1 MTLPPFQQQK
11 DTYMVKVDAVSRSF
25 GSTLAVDSLSF
36 AVEPGEV
43 FALLGPNGAGKT
55 TTIKMILGLLKADT
69 GAITF
74 QGQPVTVQDNSYKSR
89 IGYVPENGALYE
101 NLTAREF
108 LHFVGAL
115 HHCDPDTVERKSE
128 ELLAVFDLSQFAD
141 KMMREFSRGMK
152 QKTLILSALMHDPD
166 LIILD
171 EPFSGL
177 DTNASSIFKEI
188 IRAATLTGKAV
199 IFCSHVLEVVE
210 RIVDRA
216 LIVKDGKALAMGTP
230 EEIMLSANAETLERA
245 FNTLTGAKEAGQ
257 TAQQVVDIIR
267 SSS

>member
-1 MTLPPFQQQK
+1 
-11 DTYMVKVDAVSRSF
+11 MVSVESISRSF

-36 AVEPGEV
+36 KVKAGEV

-55 TTIKMILGLLKADT
+55 TTIKMILGMLKSDS
-69 GAITF
+69 GSITF
-74 QGQPVTVQDNSYKSR
+74 QGQPVTVDDNQYKSR

-108 LHFVGAL
+108 LHLVGDL
-115 HHCDPDTVERKSE
+115 QHCDPETIERKSE
-128 ELLAVFDLSQFAD
+128 ELLEVFDLLDVAD

-152 QKTLILSALMHDPD
+152 QKTLILSALIHDPD

-177 DTNASSIFKEI
+177 DTNASAVFKET
-188 IRAATLTGKAV
+188 IRLAASTGKAI

-210 RIVDRA
+210 RLVDRA
-216 LIVKDGKALAMGTP
+216 LIIKDGKALALGTP
-230 EEIMLSANAETLERA
+230 QEIMDAADMQTLDTA
-245 FNTLTGAKEAGQ
+245 FNSLTGAKQASS
-257 TAQQVVDIIR
+257 TAQEVVSIIR
-267 SSS
+267 GES